1 MILDINKDLLEQIKQ
16 LHGSLR
22 PLKSQMGKFQ
32 IQIAP
37 FKEQFKKIWDIQ
49 VELQKTHDRLKA
61 NPEYNFIQAFHNI
74 EYTQVQIEYQEE
86 LLNKYLPDLLIKF
99 DLINLW
105 VGADYALKTSTKENP
120 EKIRHFLASLRA
132 MVEYSINGILAPDD
146 KVRQWDKYEI
156 LWKEHLKKQG
166 HTENCNNVNIP
177 KYIKIKY
184 FCSKIEF
191 VIYDDFA
198 ASEVSFINELYGNL
212 SKLHSFEITLDDND
226 LKRIRIKVGTLL
238 WLFLTIH
245 NLNQTL

>member
-1 MILDINKDLLEQIKQ
+1 MIFDKNKDFLEQIRQ
-16 LHGSLR
+16 LHKSLR
-22 PLKSQMGKFQ
+22 PLKKSQMEKIQ

-37 FKEQFKKIWDIQ
+37 FKDQFIFGRFKLNYKKHM
-49 VELQKTHDRLKA
+49 TRLKA

-74 EYTQVQIEYQEE
+74 EYTQAEIEYQEE
-86 LLNKYLPDLLIKF
+86 LLNKYLLDLLIKF

-132 MVEYSINGILAPDD
+132 MLEYSINGLLAPDD
-146 KVRQWDKYEI
+146 KVRQWDNYKI

-226 LKRIRIKVGTLL
+226 LKKK
-238 WLFLTIH
+238 
-245 NLNQTL
+245 NN